1 MANLVYHDHTIVSSA
16 VYDEI
21 TGKWKLS
28 AYVSWLE
35 GVIPTRRLHF
45 IRNMPER
52 FSRVEDAEIAGIES
66 AKNWVDG
73 HLTALPSQLH

>member
-1 MANLVYHDHTIVSSA
+1 MANLIYHDHTIVSSA

-21 TGKWKLS
+21 TGRWKFT

-35 GVIPTRRLHF
+35 GASPTRRLHF

-52 FSRVEDAEIAGIES
+52 FSRFEDAEMAGIES
-66 AKNWVDG
+66 AKNWVDS
-73 HLTALPSQLH
+73 HLTALAS